1 MRYVDITFTVDRD
14 ELTQEQYDQLITD
27 IGYLMLL
34 GGVGD
39 INTMT
44 YDDQMMKNLGVTP

>member
-14 ELTQEQYDQLITD
+14 ELTQEQYDKLIAD
-27 IGYLMLL
+27 IGELMLL

-44 YDDQMMKNLGVTP
+44 YDDQMMKSLGVTP

>member
-14 ELTQEQYDQLITD
+14 ELTQEQYDQLMLD

-34 GGVGD
+34 GGVGE
-39 INTMT
+39 INTET
-44 YDDQMMKNLGVTP
+44 YSDEMMKSLGVTP